1 MSNGVPIESWFMD
14 ENDEELMKL
23 LPFLES
29 LLDKVRDLR
38 VYASNKKLKS
48 ESAPTCYT
56 ASVHQYTLEN
66 VIKIFGDFL
75 VIFWR
80 KAWAIVQGFLKIL
93 AHFKKWP

>member
-29 LLDKVRDLR
+29 LLDKVRDLH

-48 ESAPTCYT
+48 ESAQICYT

-66 VIKIFGDFL
+66 VIKIFGHFLEKSMGYSTGIFSDFGP
-75 VIFWR
+75 F
-80 KAWAIVQGFLKIL
+80 
-93 AHFKKWP
+93 